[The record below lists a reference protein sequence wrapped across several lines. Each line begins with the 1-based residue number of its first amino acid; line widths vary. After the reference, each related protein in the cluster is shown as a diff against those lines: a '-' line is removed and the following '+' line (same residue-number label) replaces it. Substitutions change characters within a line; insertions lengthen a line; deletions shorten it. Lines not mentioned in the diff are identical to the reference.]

1 VSSEPPAS
9 GELIDRAGELYDRAA
24 RLALP
29 LRRRRVVMAL
39 GWGVGIVL
47 VLAIAAFINRGTSSP
62 KDPRLLAPDAAAP
75 SGKVKGFDEV
85 AVRARPASAAPGSP
99 ATKVSCH
106 LLATTP
112 KQQARGLMGMTTLS
126 GYDGMVFAF
135 RADTETPFY
144 MRNTP
149 LPLSI
154 AWFNSQGVF
163 MGSADMAPCANTGGC
178 PVTKPPGPYR
188 VAIEAQQGV
197 LPEIG
202 LINGSAISVGGP
214 CPLSQ

>member
-9 GELIDRAGELYDRAA
+9 GDLIDGVGEMPDRAS
-24 RLALP
+24 RLADP
-29 LRRRRVVMAL
+29 VRARRFVVGLA
-39 GWGVGIVL
+39 WAVGIVL
-47 VLAIAAFINRGTSSP
+47 ALGFALFVNRGLSSP
-62 KDPRLLAPDAAAP
+62 KDPRLLPPDAAAP

-85 AVRARPASAAPGSP
+85 AVRAHPASAGPRSA
-99 ATKVSCH
+99 ATKTSCH

-112 KQQARGLMGMTTLS
+112 KQQARGLMGMQNLA

-135 RADTETPFY
+135 PTDTETPFY

-163 MGSADMAPCANTGGC
+163 EGSADMSPCASRGPC
-178 PVTKPPGPYR
+178 PLTRPPGPYR
-188 VAIEAQQGV
+188 VAIEVQQGA
-197 LPEIG
+197 LAEIG
-202 LINGSAISVGGP
+202 LVDGSAINVGGP
-214 CPLSQ
+214 CTLS